1 MRIRLI
7 EALSTDLICNT
18 VIFTGIF
25 LKCDQNGGV
34 WKALWEGKRQ
44 GVPDAGLASSV
55 RRRREEVI

>member
-25 LKCDQNGGV
+25 LNVTRMEEYGKHCGKGNGKVFQMPG
-34 WKALWEGKRQ
+34 WPA
-44 GVPDAGLASSV
+44 A
-55 RRRREEVI
+55 